1 MSKPGTSAEKNYSKI
16 LAALEVFT
24 VFPKLNL

>member
-16 LAALEVFT
+16 LAALEVLPF
-24 VFPKLNL
+24 VSNLSN